1 MPNKVTFVF
10 RLFVY
15 VGRMGTVQLRI
26 LILINV
32 NFWLFSC
39 QWFGKELPSQSS
51 QWNVWWTGKFRS
63 FVSINQCNL
72 NAIGSTIYLL
82 IIMMFTTTNKLK
94 REFCAL
100 FLEACVRTNWKS
112 WNMVFLTTKAT
123 WHICEY
129 KKYIQFPLTY
139 HNTGVPLASDRTV
152 KRFSLRY
159 LQDNTLSTLP
169 DGVFGALSKL
179 KVLWVLVDA
188 PWQNCVVLSKKK
200 L

>member
-1 MPNKVTFVF
+1 MANKVTFVF
-10 RLFVY
+10 RLLVY

-32 NFWLFSC
+32 KFWLFSC

-72 NAIGSTIYLL
+72 NTIGSTIYLL

-100 FLEACVRTNWKS
+100 FFRSMRSNQLKE
-112 WNMVFLTTKAT
+112 L
-123 WHICEY
+123 
-129 KKYIQFPLTY
+129 KY
-139 HNTGVPLASDRTV
+139 
-152 KRFSLRY
+152 
-159 LQDNTLSTLP
+159 
-169 DGVFGALSKL
+169 GVFDNKGNLTH
-179 KVLWVLVDA
+179 LWVQEIHPV
-188 PWQNCVVLSKKK
+188 PSHIS
-200 L
+200 